1 MDLAITFDVN
11 RSTAEAQTSNTED
24 RGLRPLMSMFQ
35 NYMTREIVWDRSF
48 GGKENNLAFKFAD
61 LTLDETLAKA
71 NINKVAMPGVPTKS
85 INEARRTDGRAPI
98 GDPQDEDNIFNHLLT
113 NTPKGMLD
121 ITANRYLGEEQLAE
135 IAAKAQVDVAQAQGE
150 IDANNADLAAQNAK
164 EVAAAQP
171 KPAPAAPAK
180 KAPA

>member
-1 MDLAITFDVN
+1 MN
-11 RSTAEAQTSNTED
+11 RSTAETQTSNTED
-24 RGLRPLMSMFQ
+24 RGLRPLMSLFQ
-35 NYMTREIVWDRSF
+35 NYMTREIVWDKSF

-98 GDPQDEDNIFNHLLT
+98 GDPQDDDNVFNHLLT

-121 ITANRYLGEEQLAE
+121 ISTGEYIGEEQLAKLQ
-135 IAAKAQVDVAQAQGE
+135 ADTQVDVAQEQGK
-150 IDANNADLAAQNAK
+150 IDSDAADQAAGHAK
-164 EVAAAQP
+164 ELAAAQP
-171 KPAPAAPAK
+171 KPVVAPAK
-180 KAPA
+180 KAPAK